1 MVIALFLYIARCRRT
16 EVQSRRP
23 HRMRENRREV
33 AGFQILT
40 HENICVGQ
48 TLGWL
53 GNYHTAGICSA
64 IKWHFS
70 DWALLGHRNK
80 QRLPRTNGVCL
91 LGSERASHTAIRGQ
105 TQLLGSTPTM
115 TEEAMRVP
123 LRKVDEIEPRSWV
136 ACCAWLQQKGPVR
149 DITVVRIWNE
159 LR

>member
-1 MVIALFLYIARCRRT
+1 MAIALFLYIARCRRT

-53 GNYHTAGICSA
+53 DNYHTAGICSA

-91 LGSERASHTAIRGQ
+91 LGSERPDSITWVN
-105 TQLLGSTPTM
+105 TNY
-115 TEEAMRVP
+115 EEAMLWGYRCEKSTKLSQDLGSHAV
-123 LRKVDEIEPRSWV
+123 LGCKRRARCET
-136 ACCAWLQQKGPVR
+136 L
-149 DITVVRIWNE
+149 
-159 LR
+159 L

>member
-16 EVQSRRP
+16 AEVQSRRP

-91 LGSERASHTAIRGQ
+91 LGSERASHTAIRGK

-115 TEEAMRVP
+115 RRLWGYRCEKSTKLSQDLGSHAVLGCTKRRARCET
-123 LRKVDEIEPRSWV
+123 L
-136 ACCAWLQQKGPVR
+136 L
-149 DITVVRIWNE
+149 
-159 LR
+159 